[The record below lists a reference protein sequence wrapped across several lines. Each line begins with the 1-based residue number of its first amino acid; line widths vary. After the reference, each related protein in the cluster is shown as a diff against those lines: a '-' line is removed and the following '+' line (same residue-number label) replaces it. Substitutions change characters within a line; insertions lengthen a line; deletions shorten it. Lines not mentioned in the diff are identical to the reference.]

1 MGSGRTDVSKKKSST
16 PTNSGRGIKVGK
28 SLSSLTSSK
37 NGISVEYYFTSSGV
51 WTHRAV
57 LTLSKTK
64 NKLYLDILDPQPP
77 SRRKTLTNQRIKF
90 ILDSKLRIEHSVP
103 FAKDFQLTLSGGGEL
118 IRHRVAF
125 FSEDIGLDL
134 IAFLQDRGVQ
144 IIRYRG
150 NNLYN
155 RRSQTTNVLRPI
167 SEEVMTNP
175 APPNVILRRK
185 STGSFD
191 ASKGRSPNKQT
202 IRPAEKNNTSFL
214 QRRNSMTSRSKGVS
228 KTQWYDR
235 NRHDD
240 QDPNR
245 LNSRHSLET
254 DEDISTDSDDDNI
267 FHQEKNSSVEVS
279 DHHVDGLMNKLFHS
293 TPTLSKNSKKSSEQD
308 YENNTSN
315 FIRGRAPTNEKLE
328 KYKFML
334 INIEPDADILDPGTF
349 ALVDDEE
356 EDSYLGFEF
365 NDYPSEVLYS
375 SYQIQHPNPIPPH
388 PSAAAGALS
397 AEKPNTQWLRRSFE
411 QLSADMVDGV
421 KGLERCKTYSTNASI
436 SLSTGNLLEKSEIP
450 SLNPANRQP
459 TEKLSSHNNQEPSKD
474 SDLRHDIRRLLSNDS
489 PTLTECL

>member
-1 MGSGRTDVSKKKSST
+1 MGSSIPNVSGRTDVAKKKSST
-16 PTNSGRGIKVGK
+16 PTNSGRGIRVGK
-28 SLSSLTSSK
+28 SLSSK

-103 FAKDFQLTLSGGGEL
+103 FAKDFPLTLSGGGEL

-155 RRSQTTNVLRPI
+155 RRSRTTNVLRPI

-191 ASKGRSPNKQT
+191 ASKGRPNKQT
-202 IRPAEKNNTSFL
+202 IRPAEKNNASFL

-235 NRHDD
+235 SQH

-254 DEDISTDSDDDNI
+254 D
-267 FHQEKNSSVEVS
+267 
-279 DHHVDGLMNKLFHS
+279 
-293 TPTLSKNSKKSSEQD
+293 
-308 YENNTSN
+308 
-315 FIRGRAPTNEKLE
+315 
-328 KYKFML
+328 
-334 INIEPDADILDPGTF
+334 
-349 ALVDDEE
+349 
-356 EDSYLGFEF
+356 
-365 NDYPSEVLYS
+365 
-375 SYQIQHPNPIPPH
+375 
-388 PSAAAGALS
+388 
-397 AEKPNTQWLRRSFE
+397 
-411 QLSADMVDGV
+411 
-421 KGLERCKTYSTNASI
+421 
-436 SLSTGNLLEKSEIP
+436 
-450 SLNPANRQP
+450 
-459 TEKLSSHNNQEPSKD
+459 
-474 SDLRHDIRRLLSNDS
+474 
-489 PTLTECL
+489 

>member
-1 MGSGRTDVSKKKSST
+1 MV
-16 PTNSGRGIKVGK
+16 
-28 SLSSLTSSK
+28 
-37 NGISVEYYFTSSGV
+37 
-51 WTHRAV
+51 
-57 LTLSKTK
+57 
-64 NKLYLDILDPQPP
+64 
-77 SRRKTLTNQRIKF
+77 
-90 ILDSKLRIEHSVP
+90 DSKLRIEHSVP

-167 SEEVMTNP
+167 SEEDMTNP

-235 NRHDD
+235 NQH

-254 DEDISTDSDDDNI
+254 DEDISTDSDDDV
-267 FHQEKNSSVEVS
+267 FHQENSS
-279 DHHVDGLMNKLFHS
+279 DH
-293 TPTLSKNSKKSSEQD
+293 
-308 YENNTSN
+308 
-315 FIRGRAPTNEKLE
+315 
-328 KYKFML
+328 
-334 INIEPDADILDPGTF
+334 
-349 ALVDDEE
+349 
-356 EDSYLGFEF
+356 
-365 NDYPSEVLYS
+365 
-375 SYQIQHPNPIPPH
+375 
-388 PSAAAGALS
+388 
-397 AEKPNTQWLRRSFE
+397 
-411 QLSADMVDGV
+411 
-421 KGLERCKTYSTNASI
+421 
-436 SLSTGNLLEKSEIP
+436 
-450 SLNPANRQP
+450 
-459 TEKLSSHNNQEPSKD
+459 
-474 SDLRHDIRRLLSNDS
+474 
-489 PTLTECL
+489 